1 MAGGDL
7 MATKYSGNN
16 DHYVRAPEKET
27 LRRLMRI
34 EKITM
39 TQMAYELRVNRS
51 YLSGMFGTCHK
62 MSHVYLIA
70 IQMILLKARVA
81 RQAAERARLTK
92 ENV

>member
-1 MAGGDL
+1 

-16 DHYVRAPEKET
+16 DHYVRSPEKET

-51 YLSGMFGTCHK
+51 YLSGMFGVSHK

-81 RQAAERARLTK
+81 RQAAERARLTG